1 MNKYIEIA
9 QKVRDTKHPNCNF
22 LFLAGSLL
30 RGEGTNFSDLD
41 IVVIYDKLEKAYR
54 ESFII
59 DDTMIE
65 TFVHDPETIDFFIEK
80 SDKPDSNPSLSN
92 MIIEGIVIPKA
103 NPLSQELK
111 NKAKESISKG
121 PDNCNNQEI
130 MNMRYEITN
139 LIDDIR
145 DYRNDSEL
153 LGTLSTLYSSLAQFY
168 FKANKY
174 WAGKDKYISRAMM
187 KIDPKIENDFSYAFY
202 EAIIN
207 KKIEKVLNITE
218 EILKPFG
225 GFLFD
230 GYRFDAKEEMR
241 TIRE

>member
-1 MNKYIEIA
+1 MQKYLEIA
-9 QKVRDTKHPNCNF
+9 KKVRDTKHPNSNF

-30 RGEGTNFSDLD
+30 RGEGTNYSDLD
-41 IVVIYDKLEKAYR
+41 IIVIYNKLEKAYR

-59 DDTMIE
+59 DGTMVE

-80 SDKPDSNPSLSN
+80 FDKPESNPSLAH
-92 MIIEGIVIPKA
+92 MIIEGIVIPKE
-103 NPLSQELK
+103 NNLSQELK
-111 NKAKESISKG
+111 NKAKELISNG

-130 MNMRYEITN
+130 INMRYEITN

-153 LGTLSTLYSSLAQFY
+153 LGTLNTLYSSLAQFY

-174 WAGKDKYISRAMM
+174 WVGKDKYISRVMV
-187 KIDPKIENDFSYAFY
+187 KIDPKLENEFFYAFY
-202 EAIIN
+202 EAITN
-207 KKIEKVLNITE
+207 KKIEKVLKITE

-241 TIRE
+241 TVKE